1 MKTSTIA
8 VLGVAAFFLM
18 SRSGSGPAGA
28 SGMILLPNGNRIT
41 PDGTVY
47 SPTGQ
52 VIGHGTPVDY
62 ARAVAL
68 RGRST
73 GQNPATTLAL
83 VKSITGLVPA
93 VYSALGKM
101 LSGVTGTLTDQEIA
115 ALRDQGLTTDLSV
128 AMSSGDVTGGNMADA
143 DIAALRDA
151 GLTGDTTVTP
161 DPGFLDQSWFTSWEQ
176 ASAPDTSWAEF

>member
-18 SRSGSGPAGA
+18 SRSGPAGA
-28 SGMILLPNGNRIT
+28 SGMIIMPNGNRLA

-52 VIGHGTPVDY
+52 IIGHGTPVDY

-83 VKSITGLVPA
+83 VKSVTGLVPA

-101 LSGVTGTLTDQEIA
+101 LGGVSGTLTDQEIA

-128 AMSSGDVTGGNMADA
+128 AMSSGDVTGGNMSDA
-143 DIAALRDA
+143 DIAALRDE
-151 GLTGDTTVTP
+151 GLTWDTTV
-161 DPGFLDQSWFTSWEQ
+161 
-176 ASAPDTSWAEF
+176 PDTTAWDSIPEADLSAAWF